1 MRFLSYVRLLNLL
14 SRLFL
19 NSVARQN
26 VQMTPSRDYDS
37 SWIDEERYEEMKS
50 ALANKPVQMGK
61 RETKKA
67 APVFPCL
74 CPLCVQ

>member
-1 MRFLSYVRLLNLL
+1 MKWNMDAFPELYVRLLNLL

-37 SWIDEERYEEMKS
+37 SWIDEER
-50 ALANKPVQMGK
+50 
-61 RETKKA
+61 
-67 APVFPCL
+67 
-74 CPLCVQ
+74 